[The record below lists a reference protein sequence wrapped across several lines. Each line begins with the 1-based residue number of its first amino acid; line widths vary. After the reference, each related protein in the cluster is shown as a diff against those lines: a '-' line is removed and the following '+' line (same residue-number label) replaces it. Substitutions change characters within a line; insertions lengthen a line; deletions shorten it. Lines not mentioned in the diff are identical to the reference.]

1 MASSLAKP
9 LGPSAAANT
18 MLSSVTA
25 FQSFLADNATKHPDN
40 TSYERRQAIEKAFEN
55 LRVDLPKIY
64 VPPRVTKPKPSQ
76 PESAP
81 ASRSPRTCPP
91 KRIDA
96 CYKWLLNHLHNPY
109 PTREEREDLARQ
121 SSSDIKSITAWFV
134 TARQRIGWSNLR
146 ATRFQR
152 SQVLIVEA
160 ASKFW
165 PERDTRQ
172 PLEPDLELRFA
183 EIEANTRSMYSE
195 EQYPSVTLMNLL
207 QEHQPSSVAVASNA
221 PSKKRKLDGPA
232 DHDGQEHKRR
242 RSASTPHTT
251 STSDVS
257 RERKVVSARRK
268 RVPSAPPPPTAHDA
282 APPTLSLASSVSST
296 PKFGEPSLSSPS
308 PKNSLKRTR
317 SDDDAREAKRPHL
330 LPVWNDPRARPR
342 AASHSGAKTSSTRKP
357 PSAARRVRSEAPPQ
371 LSRSASTP
379 LVPTPSPWD
388 DDVWSSLFAIDT
400 SGVQEASTC
409 SIDLPASD
417 VIINPVNPFAGEG
430 PSLPCE
436 SNLSPIDVHEDV
448 ASPSETVDL
457 SLPTLCST
465 PSSTNTDFSS
475 LPSLCDAHEFDSI
488 YPQLPS
494 AFDSTCAPI
503 DGTYAPLM
511 CPDYTSSGL
520 AGDWYNY
527 NHLDDPL
534 FMLGADLQ
542 QLPIDAAPSPPE
554 WEWALTAQMPSPPR
568 MVDDLP
574 SPSRK
579 RSLDEDD
586 ACPSKDLPAAKRVKV

>member
-1 MASSLAKP
+1 MASSTAKP

-18 MLSSVTA
+18 MSLSVSA
-25 FQSFLADNATKHPDN
+25 FQNFLADNATKHPDN

-64 VPPRVTKPKPSQ
+64 VPRHVVKPKPSQ

-96 CYKWLLNHLHNPY
+96 CYKWLVNHLHNPY

-121 SSSDIKSITAWFV
+121 SGSDVKSITAWFV

-165 PERDTRQ
+165 PERNTRQ

-183 EIEANTRSMYSE
+183 EIDANTRSMYSE

-207 QEHQPSSVAVASNA
+207 KEHKPSSVTIASNA
-221 PSKKRKLDGPA
+221 PSKKRKLDEPA
-232 DHDGQEHKRR
+232 DHDGHEHKRR
-242 RSASTPHTT
+242 RSASMPQVT
-251 STSDVS
+251 STSDVPP
-257 RERKVVSARRK
+257 ERKIAGTRRK
-268 RVPSAPPPPTAHDA
+268 RVPSNPSPPTARHDA
-282 APPTLSLASSVSST
+282 PALSLTTNVSPT

-308 PKNSLKRTR
+308 PKNPLKRTR

-342 AASHSGAKTSSTRKP
+342 AVSHSGVKASSTSRKS

-379 LVPTPSPWD
+379 IVPTPSPWD
-388 DDVWSSLFAIDT
+388 DDVWSSLFAADT

-409 SIDLPASD
+409 SIDLPLPD
-417 VIINPVNPFAGEG
+417 LTINPVNPLDGEG
-430 PSLPCE
+430 PLLPCE
-436 SNLSPIDVHEDV
+436 SNVNPVIVQEDV
-448 ASPSETVDL
+448 VSPSQMVDP

-475 LPSLCDAHEFDSI
+475 LPSLCDAHEFDTI

-503 DGTYAPLM
+503 DGVYAPLM
-511 CPDYTSSGL
+511 CPDYTSIGL

-527 NHLDDPL
+527 NYLDDPL
-534 FMLGADLQ
+534 FMLGANLQ
-542 QLPIDAAPSPPE
+542 QLPVDAPPSPPE
-554 WEWALTAQMPSPPR
+554 WEWALAAQMPSPPR
-568 MVDDLP
+568 MVDGLP

-586 ACPSKDLPAAKRVKV
+586 TCPTKDLPAAKRVKV